1 MHFDPHSPADPLLP
15 SLELPATEVV
25 TAASITATP
34 PDPLPATPPQ
44 STVPAADHV
53 VAHGLWHWV
62 LPGMFFL
69 SMAVLALYATPY
81 LLMHWRM
88 LEAQGEAEA
97 TFLKRRAELRAEAQ
111 HADERLVE
119 LDKRVQLTSLGF
131 PQVVRTGAPPVVN
144 ARC

>member
-1 MHFDPHSPADPLLP
+1 MHFDPHRAAMPADPLYP
-15 SLELPATEVV
+15 NLELPATEVV
-25 TAASITATP
+25 TPASITATP
-34 PDPLPATPPQ
+34 PDHLLAAPPPQ
-44 STVPAADHV
+44 PPVPASTDHF

-131 PQVVRTGAPPVVN
+131 
-144 ARC
+144 